1 MIGVLSEL
9 CTDFFIAL
17 QEDAPVIFNNLSTNV
32 LRMFMITI
40 SNYLYDISESLHDL
54 IEFFFN

>member
-1 MIGVLSEL
+1 MLSEL
-9 CTDFFIAL
+9 CTDLFTAL
-17 QEDAPVIFNNLSTNV
+17 QEDAPVIFNNLRTNV
-32 LRMFMITI
+32 LRIFMITI